1 MSDICRSERTGFT
14 RSHSAVATIQRQDG
28 MTTLGMIILVAFVGL
43 FVFAGIRLV
52 PIYLEHMKITSVLE
66 GVKQEFDGQGA
77 TRQDINRSLVRRFDI
92 ESINIIS
99 EKDLKIRKV
108 ADGYVIEAVYE
119 NRTPFI
125 ANISFTVSFDKTVE
139 IRR

>member
-1 MSDICRSERTGFT
+1 MSEIRGPVRPP
-14 RSHSAVATIQRQDG
+14 VALADRQRG
-28 MTTLGMIILVAFVGL
+28 MTTLGLIILVAFVGL

-52 PIYLEHMKITSVLE
+52 PIYLEHMKINSVLE
-66 GVKQEFDGQGA
+66 GVKAEFEGQNPS
-77 TRQDINRSLVRRFDI
+77 RQDINRSLSRRFDI
-92 ESINIIS
+92 ESINVIS

-108 ADGYVIEAVYE
+108 ADGYIIEAIYE

-125 ANISFTVSFDKTVE
+125 ANVSFAVSFNKTVE